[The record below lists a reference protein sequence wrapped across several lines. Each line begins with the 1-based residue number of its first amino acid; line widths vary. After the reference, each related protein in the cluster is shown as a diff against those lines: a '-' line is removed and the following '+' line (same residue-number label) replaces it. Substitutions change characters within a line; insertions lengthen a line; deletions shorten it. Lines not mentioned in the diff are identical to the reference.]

1 MSKKQIIKRLL
12 QIVIVLIGISFIT
25 FALTFM
31 SPGDPVRN
39 MYTATG
45 VMPTEEMVQE
55 TREELGLNDPFLVQ
69 YTRWLKNCLKGDF
82 GKSYSL
88 NKPVTEL
95 LAARLWPTLK
105 LTLMA
110 MILMLVISVPLGM
123 LSAIYKDKWID
134 YLVRGITFLG
144 CAMPNF
150 WVGLL
155 LMLAFCVYI
164 NAFPVISSAGDFKS
178 LFLPALTLAIAM
190 SSKYTR
196 QVRTAVLDEL
206 SQDYVIGAQ
215 ARGVK
220 KSKIIWG
227 NVFPN
232 SLLPLITMFG
242 LSIGSLLGGTS
253 VVEVIFSYPGLGNL
267 AVSAITSSDYNLIQG
282 YVLWLALIYMVI
294 NLIVDASYVGT
305 VTGVLAGYFGG
316 VIDAVI
322 MRIADMML
330 AFPGLV
336 LALAVAGIMGASIK
350 NAIIAIVVVSWTKYA
365 RLARSLVMKI
375 RDRDYVSAAIVT
387 GSKTPYMLFR
397 YMLPNAL
404 PTLIITAAT
413 DIGSMMLEL
422 AAMSF
427 LGFGA
432 KPPAPEWGYMLNE
445 GRACMQSAPW
455 LMIFPGLAIFVV
467 VVVFNMLGDSI
478 RDILDPR
485 NE

>member
-1 MSKKQIIKRLL
+1 MKKKNRFLANKTFVVFSILAVCIILTA
-12 QIVIVLIGISFIT
+12 V
-25 FALTFM
+25 FAPVVTR
-31 SPGDPVRN
+31 GVDP
-39 MYTATG
+39 
-45 VMPTEEMVQE
+45 
-55 TREELGLNDPFLVQ
+55 
-69 YTRWLKNCLKGDF
+69 LKGSLVDALLPPCKEHIF
-82 GKSYSL
+82 GTDKMGRDIFSRVIYG
-88 NKPVTEL
+88 
-95 LAARLWPTLK
+95 AR
-105 LTLMA
+105 A
-110 MILMLVISVPLGM
+110 S
-123 LSAIYKDKWID
+123 LSA
-134 YLVRGITFLG
+134 TF
-144 CAMPNF
+144 
-150 WVGLL
+150 
-155 LMLAFCVYI
+155 
-164 NAFPVISSAGDFKS
+164 
-178 LFLPALTLAIAM
+178 
-190 SSKYTR
+190 
-196 QVRTAVLDEL
+196 
-206 SQDYVIGAQ
+206 
-215 ARGVK
+215 GV
-220 KSKIIWG
+220 
-227 NVFPN
+227 V
-232 SLLPLITMFG
+232 
-242 LSIGSLLGGTS
+242 
-253 VVEVIFSYPGLGNL
+253 
-267 AVSAITSSDYNLIQG
+267 
-282 YVLWLALIYMVI
+282 ALIF
-294 NLIVDASYVGT
+294 LVGT

-478 RDILDPR
+478 RDPR

>member
-1 MSKKQIIKRLL
+1 MKKKNRFLANKTFVVFSILAVCIILTA
-12 QIVIVLIGISFIT
+12 V
-25 FALTFM
+25 FAPVVTR
-31 SPGDPVRN
+31 GVDP
-39 MYTATG
+39 
-45 VMPTEEMVQE
+45 
-55 TREELGLNDPFLVQ
+55 
-69 YTRWLKNCLKGDF
+69 LKGSLVDALLPPCKEHIF
-82 GKSYSL
+82 GTDKMGRDIFSRVIYG
-88 NKPVTEL
+88 
-95 LAARLWPTLK
+95 AR
-105 LTLMA
+105 A
-110 MILMLVISVPLGM
+110 S
-123 LSAIYKDKWID
+123 LSA
-134 YLVRGITFLG
+134 TF
-144 CAMPNF
+144 
-150 WVGLL
+150 
-155 LMLAFCVYI
+155 
-164 NAFPVISSAGDFKS
+164 
-178 LFLPALTLAIAM
+178 
-190 SSKYTR
+190 
-196 QVRTAVLDEL
+196 
-206 SQDYVIGAQ
+206 
-215 ARGVK
+215 GV
-220 KSKIIWG
+220 
-227 NVFPN
+227 V
-232 SLLPLITMFG
+232 
-242 LSIGSLLGGTS
+242 
-253 VVEVIFSYPGLGNL
+253 
-267 AVSAITSSDYNLIQG
+267 
-282 YVLWLALIYMVI
+282 ALIF
-294 NLIVDASYVGT
+294 LVGT

-413 DIGSMMLEL
+413 YIGSMMLEL

-467 VVVFNMLGDSI
+467 VVVFNMLGVSI

>member
-1 MSKKQIIKRLL
+1 MKKKNRFLANKTFVVFSILAVCIILTA
-12 QIVIVLIGISFIT
+12 V
-25 FALTFM
+25 FAPVVTR
-31 SPGDPVRN
+31 GVDP
-39 MYTATG
+39 
-45 VMPTEEMVQE
+45 
-55 TREELGLNDPFLVQ
+55 
-69 YTRWLKNCLKGDF
+69 LKGSLVDALLPPCKEHIF
-82 GKSYSL
+82 GTDKMGRDIFSRVIYG
-88 NKPVTEL
+88 
-95 LAARLWPTLK
+95 AR
-105 LTLMA
+105 A
-110 MILMLVISVPLGM
+110 S
-123 LSAIYKDKWID
+123 LSA
-134 YLVRGITFLG
+134 TF
-144 CAMPNF
+144 
-150 WVGLL
+150 
-155 LMLAFCVYI
+155 
-164 NAFPVISSAGDFKS
+164 
-178 LFLPALTLAIAM
+178 
-190 SSKYTR
+190 
-196 QVRTAVLDEL
+196 
-206 SQDYVIGAQ
+206 
-215 ARGVK
+215 GV
-220 KSKIIWG
+220 
-227 NVFPN
+227 V
-232 SLLPLITMFG
+232 
-242 LSIGSLLGGTS
+242 
-253 VVEVIFSYPGLGNL
+253 
-267 AVSAITSSDYNLIQG
+267 
-282 YVLWLALIYMVI
+282 ALIF
-294 NLIVDASYVGT
+294 LVGT

-365 RLARSLVMKI
+365 RLARSLVMNI